1 MEFFN
6 KAKAVKLRCHHNK
19 YLVADDDQEKVRQ
32 SKNGSSRKARWV
44 VEFVPDNTQVLRL
57 KSCHGRYLT
66 ATNQPF
72 LLGMTGNKVL
82 QTQPENMRDM
92 FIDWKPEKDGFHQ
105 LKLRAFGG
113 TYLRAN
119 GGSPPWRNSIT
130 HDSPYTSSTSKWIL
144 WDVEVVEIPENEPLN
159 DYLSML
165 SSLSS
170 VSDDVLSEIGS
181 PVSIHSTNS
190 PRLSIHRTYSPR
202 LSMQKS
208 SAMDMFKNAKAV
220 RLQSIHNKF
229 LHAEDDEE
237 TVTQDRNGSSKSARW
252 TVEFVSSDDNNIIRL
267 KSCYGKYLTAS
278 NHPFLL
284 GMTGR
289 KVLQTLPSSSGARLD
304 SSVEWE
310 PISEGNLVKLK
321 TRYGKFLRANGGMPP
336 WRNTV
341 THDIPHRSAT
351 QDWILWDVHIVEILV
366 QSSHHKPPVQI
377 QSLQHSD
384 SFATDFELSSPT
396 TNPKPPTSIPIQSLQ
411 HSDSFA
417 VDSDSNSHTTYYST
431 ESRSF
436 GRQEEWS
443 ESSPRPTAVVDGRTI
458 YYQVA
463 DEYGNVDDRL
473 EEFCITFNGNV
484 VGELIQ
490 KLEEE
495 TGLDDIIVCSR
506 NPLNQKLYPLR
517 LQLPPNNAS
526 MHVVVIESS
535 SKGARE
541 F

>member
-165 SSLSS
+165 SSFSS

-202 LSMQKS
+202 LSMQKVSFS
-208 SAMDMFKNAKAV
+208 SLVFIKFSINFTFHI
-220 RLQSIHNKF
+220 QSDHNF
-229 LHAEDDEE
+229 LIV
-237 TVTQDRNGSSKSARW
+237 TVSKS
-252 TVEFVSSDDNNIIRL
+252 
-267 KSCYGKYLTAS
+267 
-278 NHPFLL
+278 
-284 GMTGR
+284 
-289 KVLQTLPSSSGARLD
+289 
-304 SSVEWE
+304 
-310 PISEGNLVKLK
+310 
-321 TRYGKFLRANGGMPP
+321 
-336 WRNTV
+336 
-341 THDIPHRSAT
+341 
-351 QDWILWDVHIVEILV
+351 
-366 QSSHHKPPVQI
+366 
-377 QSLQHSD
+377 
-384 SFATDFELSSPT
+384 
-396 TNPKPPTSIPIQSLQ
+396 
-411 HSDSFA
+411 
-417 VDSDSNSHTTYYST
+417 
-431 ESRSF
+431 
-436 GRQEEWS
+436 
-443 ESSPRPTAVVDGRTI
+443 
-458 YYQVA
+458 
-463 DEYGNVDDRL
+463 
-473 EEFCITFNGNV
+473 
-484 VGELIQ
+484 
-490 KLEEE
+490 
-495 TGLDDIIVCSR
+495 
-506 NPLNQKLYPLR
+506 
-517 LQLPPNNAS
+517 
-526 MHVVVIESS
+526 
-535 SKGARE
+535 
-541 F
+541 

>member
-165 SSLSS
+165 SSFSS

-208 SAMDMFKNAKAV
+208 STMDMFTNAKAV

-252 TVEFVSSDDNNIIRL
+252 TVEFVSSDNNNIIRL

-284 GMTGR
+284 GMTGH
-289 KVLQTLPSSSGARLD
+289 KVLQTLPSSGARLD

-310 PISEGNLVKLK
+310 PISEGSRVKLK
-321 TRYGKFLRANGGMPP
+321 TRYGNFLRANGGMPP

-366 QSSHHKPPVQI
+366 QSSHHKPP
-377 QSLQHSD
+377 
-384 SFATDFELSSPT
+384 
-396 TNPKPPTSIPIQSLQ
+396 
-411 HSDSFA
+411 
-417 VDSDSNSHTTYYST
+417 
-431 ESRSF
+431 
-436 GRQEEWS
+436 WS
-443 ESSPRPTAVVDGRTI
+443 ESSPRPTAVVDGRII

-473 EEFCITFNGNV
+473 EEFCITFSGNA

-506 NPLNQKLYPLR
+506 NPLNRKLYPLR
-517 LQLPPNNAS
+517 LQLPPNNAT

-535 SKGARE
+535 SKGQILL

>member
-165 SSLSS
+165 SSFSS

-181 PVSIHSTNS
+181 PVSIHSINS
-190 PRLSIHRTYSPR
+190 PRLSIHQTYSPR

-208 SAMDMFKNAKAV
+208 STMDMFKNAKAV

-310 PISEGNLVKLK
+310 PISEGNRVKLK

-384 SFATDFELSSPT
+384 SFATDFESSSPT

-417 VDSDSNSHTTYYST
+417 VDSDSNSPTTYYST

-506 NPLNQKLYPLR
+506 NPLNRKLYPLR
-517 LQLPPNNAS
+517 LQLPPNNAT

-535 SKGARE
+535 SNGARE

>member
-366 QSSHHKPPVQI
+366 QSSHHKPSVQI

>member
-165 SSLSS
+165 SSFSS

-181 PVSIHSTNS
+181 PVSIHSINS
-190 PRLSIHRTYSPR
+190 PRLSIHQTYSPR

-208 SAMDMFKNAKAV
+208 STMDMFKNAKAV

-310 PISEGNLVKLK
+310 PISEGNRVKLK

-384 SFATDFELSSPT
+384 SFATDFESSSPT

-417 VDSDSNSHTTYYST
+417 VDSDSNSPTTYYST

-506 NPLNQKLYPLR
+506 NPLNRKLYPLR
-517 LQLPPNNAS
+517 LQLPPNNAT

-535 SKGARE
+535 SNG
-541 F
+541 